1 MGGDRASE
9 RAAMLATQLVGRG
22 ITDQRVLAAMGSIP
36 RERFVPESEGRNAYA
51 DRAVSIGAGQTISQ
65 PWIVAAICQ
74 ALELTG
80 TESVLEVGTGSCY
93 SAAVLAQL
101 AARVTSIER
110 IEELAL
116 AARARLAALELDDTI
131 EIRIGDGSLGDVPG
145 GPFEAIAVHAAVP
158 QPPTALL
165 DRLATGGRLIAPVA
179 RGGDEIL
186 TRFRRHRDPPA
197 SGPSAFSREPLV
209 SCRFVPLIGEQ
220 AYPPAAGD
228 SE

>member
-1 MGGDRASE
+1 
-9 RAAMLATQLVGRG
+9 MLATQLEGRG
-22 ITDQRVLAAMGSIP
+22 ITDQRVLAAMGSVP
-36 RERFVPESEGRNAYA
+36 RERFVPESEAPHAYA

-80 TESVLEVGTGSCY
+80 SESVLEVGTGSGY

-116 AARARLAALELDDTI
+116 AARARLAALELDETI
-131 EIRIGDGSLGDVPG
+131 EIRIGDGSLGDATG

-158 QPPTALL
+158 HPPTALL
-165 DRLATGGRLIAPVA
+165 DQLAIGGRLIAPVA

-186 TRFRRHRDPPA
+186 TRFRRRRDAPPSGSA
-197 SGPSAFSREPLV
+197 SFSREPLV
-209 SCRFVPLIGEQ
+209 SCRFVPLIGEG
-220 AYPPAAGD
+220 AYPPGSGV

>member
-1 MGGDRASE
+1 
-9 RAAMLATQLVGRG
+9 MLATQLAGRG
-22 ITDQRVLAAMGSIP
+22 ITDQRVLAAMGTIP
-36 RERFVPESEGRNAYA
+36 RERFVPESERRHAYA
-51 DRAVSIGAGQTISQ
+51 DRALSIGAGQTISQ

-80 TESVLEVGTGSCY
+80 SESVLEVGTGSGY
-93 SAAVLAQL
+93 SAAVLTQL

-158 QPPTALL
+158 QPPAALL
-165 DRLATGGRLIAPVA
+165 GLLATGGRLIAPVA

-186 TRFRRHRDPPA
+186 TRFRRRRDPPA
-197 SGPSAFSREPLV
+197 SGLSAFSREPLA
-209 SCRFVPLIGEQ
+209 SCRFVPLIGEG
-220 AYPPAAGD
+220 AYPVGSGE